1 MAEPQSPPDSGKAPA
16 GLPSGASLERDPD
29 RVRAVDPVAAAP
41 ADESAG
47 PGSAKSSPG
56 AAPATGRRSQ
66 WPVWLSAGAAGLAV
80 LALVWTGLSSQKVRD
95 LSSGVATRLDGAD
108 RRVGE
113 ADSSLKRTEA
123 QLRDLQQRQSAID
136 TRIAE
141 AQTLY
146 TQVEKLYRGL
156 IQESADALLAETE
169 STLMLA
175 SQQLALGVDPRGALI
190 ALEQVDQRLAR
201 QNDATLAPLRR
212 SLAADIERLRA
223 YPASEAATIA
233 TRIDVMLAQL
243 DQWPLT
249 AGLPRRERDP
259 ASASPASGSSRPPSA
274 VAPQPP
280 RPEGSSFPWV
290 RGLVDDLQGLI
301 RVRRV
306 DHPESLLIAP
316 DQAYFLRENL
326 RLMLLNARIALL
338 SRNEV
343 LFRSD
348 LERVIDGLGRY
359 FDTDN
364 RSVAQALMQLRQ
376 LRASRLVVDAPLPSE
391 SLAAVRA
398 ARTSRAARD

>member
-1 MAEPQSPPDSGKAPA
+1 MPSTSPEREP
-16 GLPSGASLERDPD
+16 ERVQTLD
-29 RVRAVDPVAAAP
+29 AVGAAAS
-41 ADESAG
+41 AESAASG
-47 PGSAKSSPG
+47 PAEASSSAD
-56 AAPATGRRSQ
+56 PATVRRSH
-66 WPVWLSAGAAGLAV
+66 WPAWLSAGAAALAV

-123 QLRDLQQRQSAID
+123 QLRDLQQRQISID

-223 YPASEAATIA
+223 YPASEVATIA
-233 TRIDVMLAQL
+233 TRLDVLLAQL

-249 AGLPRRERDP
+249 AGLPRREREP
-259 ASASPASGSSRPPSA
+259 ALASGAPAAGSRTGEASRPAPSA
-274 VAPQPP
+274 PPEAAPAD
-280 RPEGSSFPWV
+280 GSPFPWV
-290 RGLVDDLQGLI
+290 SRLVGDLQGLI
-301 RVRRV
+301 RVRRI

-326 RLMLLNARIALL
+326 RLMLLNTRIALL
-338 SRNEV
+338 SRNEA

-376 LRASRLVVDAPLPSE
+376 LRSSRLVVDAPMPAE